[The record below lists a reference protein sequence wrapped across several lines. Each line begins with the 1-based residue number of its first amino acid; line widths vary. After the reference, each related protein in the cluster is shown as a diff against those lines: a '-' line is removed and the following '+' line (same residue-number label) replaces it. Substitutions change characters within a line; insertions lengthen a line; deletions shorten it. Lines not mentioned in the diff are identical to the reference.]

1 MIKHPSDR
9 AERRR
14 LKLVHEKDRVRKP
27 SKEEVLAAVI
37 EKELNHEFEE
47 SVPEQTSP
55 PQL

>member
-1 MIKHPSDR
+1 
-9 AERRR
+9 
-14 LKLVHEKDRVRKP
+14 VHEKDRVRKP